1 MKWHNRVSSH
11 IKILRF
17 YNELWV
23 DLIVAFLYFI
33 RIRIVKQARG
43 FAEIAFDKGIE
54 EKDVERTKMLNKNLI
69 ALSLLI
75 FI

>member
-1 MKWHNRVSSH
+1 MKWHNLVTSQL
-11 IKILRF
+11 KIFRF
-17 YNELWV
+17 YHELWV

-43 FAEIAFDKGIE
+43 FAEIAFDIGIE